1 MPSAFAR
8 PAPSRKER
16 SLAKA
21 ELHRHLEGCV
31 SVPTIIRMASRHGTK
46 LPSTDPAELEKLTRL
61 KAPMGSLDE
70 VLSMFSVAQSA
81 FASYE
86 AVEEIT
92 WEALETA
99 FRDENIRLLELRFS
113 PDFMLG
119 GKALDWRRA
128 LDIINSV
135 VKRFES
141 RHPFVGGVIVIAS
154 RGLGAASAE
163 RTAEFAIE
171 NRRRIIGF
179 DLAEGEKAFP
189 ARLYAPL
196 AGRLRAAGIPLTVHS
211 GEEGDFSQ
219 VEETLDLLKPRRI
232 GHGVKAADDRSG
244 RTMEKIRAAGVT
256 VETNPWSNYLTRA
269 VESPELH
276 PLKKFVDAGLKC
288 SISADDP
295 EILDTDLNREYAL
308 ALGPLGLT
316 SADLDHCR
324 RCAVEGSFLEPD
336 KRQQAARELGLAA

>member
-1 MPSAFAR
+1 MRTR
-8 PAPSRKER
+8 PEPGDDIRALP
-16 SLAKA
+16 KA

-31 SVPTIIRMASRHGTK
+31 SVPSIIRLAARHGTR
-46 LPSTDPAELEKLTRL
+46 LPSSDPAELERLTKL

-70 VLSMFSVAQSA
+70 VLEMFSVAQSA

-86 AVEEIT
+86 AVEELT
-92 WEALETA
+92 WSALETA

-119 GKALDWRRA
+119 GKGLDWRKS

-135 VKRFES
+135 IKRFES

-154 RGLGAASAE
+154 RGLGVPSAE
-163 RTAEFAIE
+163 RTAEFAAD
-171 NRRRIIGF
+171 NRRSVIGF
-179 DLAEGEKAFP
+179 DLAEGEKSFP

-196 AGRLRAAGIPLTVHS
+196 ARKLRDIGLPLTVHS
-211 GEEGDFSQ
+211 GEEGEFPQ
-219 VEETLDLLKPRRI
+219 VRETLDLLKPRRI
-232 GHGVKAADDRSG
+232 GHGVKAAEDRSG
-244 RTMEKIRAAGVT
+244 RTMEMIRLAGVT

-269 VESPELH
+269 VESPAAH
-276 PLKKFVDAGLKC
+276 PLKKFIDAGLKC

-316 SADLDHCR
+316 REDLDYCR

-336 KRQQAARELGLAA
+336 KRQQAAREMGFSI

>member
-1 MPSAFAR
+1 MPAPFSR
-8 PAPSRKER
+8 PAPAEKEAA
-16 SLAKA
+16 LPKA

-31 SVPTIIRMASRHGTK
+31 SIPTIIRLASRHGAK
-46 LPSTDPAELEKLTRL
+46 LPSFDPAELEKYTRL
-61 KAPMGSLDE
+61 KSPMGSLDE
-70 VLSMFSVAQSA
+70 VLAMFSIAQAA
-81 FASYE
+81 FASYD

-113 PDFMLG
+113 PDFMLS
-119 GKALDWRRA
+119 GKDLDWRRS

-135 VKRFES
+135 FRRFES

-163 RTAEFAIE
+163 RTAGFAIE
-171 NRRRIIGF
+171 NRKKIIGF
-179 DLAEGEKAFP
+179 DLAEGEKSFP

-196 AGRLRAAGIPLTVHS
+196 AEKLRGAGVPLTVHS
-211 GEEGDFSQ
+211 GEEGDYPQ
-219 VEETLDLLKPRRI
+219 VRETLELLKPRRI
-232 GHGVKAADDRSG
+232 GHGVKAAEDRTG
-244 RTMEKIRAAGVT
+244 RTMEMIRLAGVT

-269 VESPELH
+269 VESPEVH
-276 PLKKFVDAGLKC
+276 PLKKFIGAGLKC

-308 ALGPLGLT
+308 ALGPLGL
-316 SADLDHCR
+316 SPADLEYCR

-336 KRQQAARELGLAA
+336 KRRQAAKEMGFSA